1 MKLERFITSYT
12 KINSKYIINL
22 KAKTTEEQNKTKN
35 MQVNLC
41 DLGLDND
48 LLVMI
53 PKA

>member
-1 MKLERFITSYT
+1 MKLEYFLTSNT

-35 MQVNLC
+35 MQVNLY
-41 DLGLDND
+41 DLGLGND
-48 LLVMI
+48 FLVMI